1 MKYVLFFLTL
11 SILVASCGSFNNG
24 KLRFVKTNNTQREI
38 IVTSA
43 KSDEKE
49 DRTHSFATTTTI
61 ETPNQS
67 SDVNRSDAEIT
78 SDRTIE
84 PQQDIQQSSIDDS
97 LTQDNSEIVDQAF
110 QAERNAKAAAIQSG
124 IGIVTPF
131 IPLLGIIMT
140 ILGLV
145 FYKKANRSRYI
156 TLAGERNLRLS
167 RVFLIIDAVII
178 GLSLLFLLFFL
189 VLLFL

>member
-1 MKYVLFFLTL
+1 MKYVLFFFTL

-24 KLRFVKTNNTQREI
+24 KLRFVKTENAQREI
-38 IVTSA
+38 IETSA
-43 KSDEKE
+43 KSVKTE
-49 DRTHSFATTTTI
+49 DRTHSFATTTSI
-61 ETPNQS
+61 ETPVQS
-67 SDVNRSDAEIT
+67 SDVDRSDAEIA
-78 SDRTIE
+78 SDIAIE
-84 PQQDIQQSSIDDS
+84 QKQDIQQTSIDDS
-97 LTQDNSEIVDQAF
+97 LEQANSEIVDQAL

-145 FYKKANRSRYI
+145 FYKRASKSRYI

-178 GLSLLFLLFFL
+178 GISLLFLLFFL